1 MSRRVTQAVDATGE
15 PLLVVAAR
23 RVGLRKAFK
32 VLTFMAAWDTAQRA
46 VGHEIGIEEYARW
59 WREPNGTAYRHQ
71 ALFRDAFENE
81 TTPARLLSEATHQW
95 DHRRGISAL
104 GDVVVPL

>member
-1 MSRRVTQAVDATGE
+1 MTQRVAQASDTTGE

-32 VLTFMAAWDTAQRA
+32 VLTFMAAWDRAQRA
-46 VGHEIGIEEYARW
+46 IGHEIGIEAYADW

-71 ALFRDAFENE
+71 ALFREAFPGEK
-81 TTPARLLSEATHQW
+81 TPARLLAIAEKQW
-95 DHRRGISAL
+95 DDRKGIAAL
-104 GDVVVPL
+104 GDVVIAV